1 MFLASD
7 VPDQTF
13 SRLSEKTGRPI
24 VDTRVLPTLL
34 EVWESRQRGSDLVSG
49 HGEEHVRHRK
59 SPEVTILLAQVL
71 LECSLLDKHTEPS
84 RSVSLAISIL
94 VETLSLAIFRV
105 SQEDA
110 TESWKIWS
118 LGHTPLLEDRMVA
131 AGWCPFQA
139 KRLRNQY
146 RPSTMYYLSSLP
158 TRSTFGGVEHSDCTT
173 DKCLSDTVDPS
184 TYRPRHTCDCAS
196 GVDDSTRCQMVS
208 VSTSEVAEII
218 VQGGLPLIQI
228 QIAEDGGVQLKVVK
242 HCVSLRY
249 VAISHVWSGGLGNV
263 TSNAMRSCQ
272 LRYLYRFLLQVHDNG
287 DDDLDRRTGPRKYDD
302 ACDDLRARL
311 GLKQI
316 QRPLLLWVDTLCVP
330 VGASYGAAYVQ
341 AIYRMAQIYV
351 SAQCVL
357 VVDPELQKMDHRT
370 MADEQIFAHVLC
382 SSWMSRSWTFQEAC
396 MSRIWY
402 VLFND
407 GYCAIDKLWH
417 KYCDQL
423 GALEAPSH
431 LGHSSSGTS
440 VRIRSRT
447 STRLTDVA
455 YLMGD
460 VSRWFSEMP
469 VMLKIRMRDPRELMS
484 KTEDWKNFTLAWN
497 GLRDRSTTKLEDLDG
512 IAAVV
517 SDLSATDILQHPRT
531 ERMKALLRSQSTL
544 PLPLLYQS
552 TPKIPDESGKES
564 WAPAAIRGDRLD
576 LQHGVMFVESDR
588 LLIDPCRFKESTPH
602 RWPQA
607 YLVERPLSLERCF
620 RFCIPGRQ
628 GSVMIRLPIEK
639 HALLQ
644 LNATTS
650 LICIID
656 NNLLMNINNHNNAR
670 GESSLAL
677 SAPGVCLKVASV
689 VGSTFETEYLCPVE
703 AIYQGSRSDDQIR
716 VAPEIRSLD
725 CHEVDA
731 RVIEWKEESIAITSG
746 E

>member
-1 MFLASD
+1 MFLALD
-7 VPDQTF
+7 VPDQTV
-13 SRLSEKTGRPI
+13 SRLSEKTGQLVI
-24 VDTRVLPTLL
+24 DTSALPTLL
-34 EVWESRQRGSDLVSG
+34 EVWESRLRQRESNVVMG
-49 HGEEHVRHRK
+49 HGKEHVRHRE
-59 SPEVTILLAQVL
+59 SAQVTILLAEVL
-71 LECSLLDKHTEPS
+71 LECCSLDKHTEPS
-84 RSVSLAISIL
+84 RSISLAIAIL

-105 SQEDA
+105 SHDDGA
-110 TESWKIWS
+110 ESWKIWK
-118 LGHTPLLEDRMVA
+118 LGNTPLLENRMVA
-131 AGWCPFQA
+131 AGWCPFQV

-196 GVDDSTRCQMVS
+196 GVDDNTCCPMVS
-208 VSTSEVAEII
+208 VSTSEIAEII
-218 VQGGLPLIQI
+218 IQGGLPLIQI
-228 QIAEDGGVQLKVVK
+228 QIAEDGGMQLRVVK

-302 ACDDLRARL
+302 ARDDLRARL

-330 VGASYGAAYVQ
+330 VGASYRAAYMQ

-357 VVDPELQKMDHRT
+357 VVDPELQTMDHRT
-370 MADEQIFAHVLC
+370 MADEQIFAHILC

-407 GYCAIDKLWH
+407 GYCAVDKLWH
-417 KYCDQL
+417 KYCGQL
-423 GALEAPSH
+423 GALEAPSR
-431 LGHSSSGTS
+431 LGHGSSGTS
-440 VRIRSRT
+440 VRIRSHT
-447 STRLTDVA
+447 STPLTYVA
-455 YLMGD
+455 YLIED

-469 VMLKIRMRDPRELMS
+469 VMLKIRVRDPRELMS

-552 TPKIPDESGKES
+552 TPKIPDEEGKES
-564 WAPAAIRGDRLD
+564 WAPAAIR
-576 LQHGVMFVESDR
+576 
-588 LLIDPCRFKESTPH
+588 
-602 RWPQA
+602 
-607 YLVERPLSLERCF
+607 
-620 RFCIPGRQ
+620 
-628 GSVMIRLPIEK
+628 
-639 HALLQ
+639 
-644 LNATTS
+644 
-650 LICIID
+650 
-656 NNLLMNINNHNNAR
+656 
-670 GESSLAL
+670 
-677 SAPGVCLKVASV
+677 
-689 VGSTFETEYLCPVE
+689 E
-703 AIYQGSRSDDQIR
+703 AIYQGSSNDDQVRI
-716 VAPEIRSLD
+716 ASKNKPLD
-725 CHEVDA
+725 CHEVEA